1 MMNLKSNRFRLLRAP
16 AVERLTGFSV
26 SRIYSAMAEGMFP
39 KPIKTGDNQV
49 AWLSPEINAWVEAR
63 LTHPNLAP
71 DRLDYVKTVPGGKG
85 MLRRAEVLRL
95 TGKSTASL
103 YKDVKQGTFPAPVSL
118 VNNTKVFIAR
128 DVFEWIQQRL
138 NDRNRRLQ
146 QEEVQSEQQ
155 QQLAS

>member
-1 MMNLKSNRFRLLRAP
+1 MMNLKANRFRLLRAP

-26 SRIYSAMAEGMFP
+26 SRIYAAMAEGMFP
-39 KPIKTGDNQV
+39 KPIKTGANQV
-49 AWLSPEINAWVEAR
+49 AWLSPEIEAWIEAR

-71 DRLDYVKTVPGGKG
+71 DRLDYANTVPEGKG

-128 DVFEWIQQRL
+128 DVFAWIQQRV

-146 QEEVQSEQQ
+146 EEVFSEQ